1 MCLNFFSLI
10 LEGNFVCV
18 LFILDSSEIEDYDY
32 RWIVKNIIFYFK
44 ILDEEVFNLELLLLK
59 KKNVFDDDWVYL
71 EELQRDVGIGGLIES
86 FNLLGKEM
94 KIVFLIK

>member
-32 RWIVKNIIFYFK
+32 RCIVKNIIFYFK
-44 ILDEEVFNLELLLLK
+44 ILDEEVFNLELLFLK

-71 EELQRDVGIGGLIES
+71 EEL
-86 FNLLGKEM
+86 
-94 KIVFLIK
+94 